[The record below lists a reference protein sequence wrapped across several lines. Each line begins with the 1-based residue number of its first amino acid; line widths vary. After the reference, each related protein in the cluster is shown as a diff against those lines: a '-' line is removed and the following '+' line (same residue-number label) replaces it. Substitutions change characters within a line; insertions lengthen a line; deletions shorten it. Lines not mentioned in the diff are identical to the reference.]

1 MLWPPANNQKQ
12 PGAEIWHVAEL
23 GRADEA
29 VAIAVEDLEGL
40 DQLLAETEMA
50 SSNSPAQTSFGWTSS
65 VSVSFILRA
74 MRDKN
79 LARAKTW
86 AAGLLLTSCSCEMQ
100 CKVAGSS
107 TASLSDAARWT
118 QGPPNLGEV
127 DGAVSIR
134 IDLANC
140 SSEVPLDVRETTV
153 QPYTKSAVREIL
165 AF

>member
-50 SSNSPAQTSFGWTSS
+50 SNNSPAQTSFGWTSS

-86 AAGLLLTSCSCEMQ
+86 AAGLLLTSPRVRCKR

-107 TASLSDAARWT
+107 TASSSDAARWT

-140 SSEVPLDVRETTV
+140 SSEVALDAGETHCTHLTRRV
-153 QPYTKSAVREIL
+153 Q
-165 AF
+165 